1 VVEQEKG
8 EKAGQNPEH
17 RAENSEPEC
26 EIPARVGD
34 GIGFCFDHFLGFL
47 VSYSPLAAIPN
58 RAACPSNDESI
69 EVFIFDFPLFDL
81 LMRDEIYPCF
91 FASVGCG

>member
-1 VVEQEKG
+1 MTRRIQSRNDNTRSLLLLVVEQKKG

-26 EIPARVGD
+26 EIPARVGN

-47 VSYSPLAAIPN
+47 VSYSPLAAIPK
-58 RAACPSNDESI
+58 RAACPSNDESN
-69 EVFIFDFPLFDL
+69 
-81 LMRDEIYPCF
+81 
-91 FASVGCG
+91 